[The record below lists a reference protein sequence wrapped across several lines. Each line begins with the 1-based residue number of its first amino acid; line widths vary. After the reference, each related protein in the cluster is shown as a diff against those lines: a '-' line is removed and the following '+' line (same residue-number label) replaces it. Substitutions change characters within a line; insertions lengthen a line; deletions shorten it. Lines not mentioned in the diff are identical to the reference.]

1 MRAGHWDGAA
11 SFGWLTLP
19 LLARLPP
26 LSLYKKESAG
36 QRQRGHT
43 PHSPEQPLARE
54 TLLTHPHFGTG
65 HHVKSLPARHL
76 RLTVPTS
83 SGGKKSARCF
93 LTAKSLVSSIQ
104 MYLSFCFP
112 SHLCLLASL
121 EGNYG
126 ISVKK
131 MMVTEIKPNEWN
143 N

>member
-1 MRAGHWDGAA
+1 MRAGRWDGAA

-43 PHSPEQPLARE
+43 PHSPEQPLALG

-65 HHVKSLPARHL
+65 HHVKSLQARHL
-76 RLTVPTS
+76 CLTVPTS
-83 SGGKKSARCF
+83 SGGKKKKEKKSARCF

-112 SHLCLLASL
+112 SHLCLLATQGYSL
-121 EGNYG
+121 RV
-126 ISVKK
+126 I
-131 MMVTEIKPNEWN
+131 MVLV
-143 N
+143 